1 MEWQDNCITKRKKD
15 FMKLTVKYTTGK
27 TEVFIDMPSNIEA
40 LIKEL
45 RNNKS
50 TYIWYMVEK

>member
-1 MEWQDNCITKRKKD
+1 
-15 FMKLTVKYTTGK
+15 MKLTVKYITGK
-27 TEVFIDMPSNIEA
+27 TEVYTDAPENIEA

-45 RNNKS
+45 RNNKK

>member
-1 MEWQDNCITKRKKD
+1 
-15 FMKLTVKYTTGK
+15 MKLTVKYTTGK
-27 TEVFIDMPSNIEA
+27 TEVFIDMLPNIEA
-40 LIKEL
+40 LIREL